1 MNDPAN
7 RPSSAKRKGIREQ
20 SQKVEK
26 QLEKIQDLTA
36 SQIKRMKQLEYKNSE
51 FQARYLELVSRTE
64 AVCHDVVLNRP
75 RGDTWGLAFAYLTN
89 YSLAQLGLARQCGD
103 KQVFDA
109 MILNLTRLADAM
121 SKSFSDRKLVMEP
134 WRRAV
139 NAFDGVSTPTYET
152 KPHPHVDSISPLLL
166 TLRDTGPS
174 LTDFREFYAPTETGL
189 HIIRPA

>member
-7 RPSSAKRKGIREQ
+7 RPSNNKRKGIREQ
-20 SQKVEK
+20 SQKVER
-26 QLEKIQDLTA
+26 QLEKIQGLTS
-36 SQIKRMKQLEYKNSE
+36 SQIKKMKELENKNSE
-51 FQARYLELVSRTE
+51 FQAKYQELVSRTE

-89 YSLAQLGLARQCGD
+89 YSLAHLGLARQCGD
-103 KQVFDA
+103 KQAFNG
-109 MILNLTRLADAM
+109 MLLNLIRLADAM

-139 NAFDGVSTPTYET
+139 NAFEGVSTPTHES
-152 KPHPHVDSISPLLL
+152 KPHPHVDSLSPLLL

-174 LTDFREFYAPTETGL
+174 LSDFREFYAPTETGL